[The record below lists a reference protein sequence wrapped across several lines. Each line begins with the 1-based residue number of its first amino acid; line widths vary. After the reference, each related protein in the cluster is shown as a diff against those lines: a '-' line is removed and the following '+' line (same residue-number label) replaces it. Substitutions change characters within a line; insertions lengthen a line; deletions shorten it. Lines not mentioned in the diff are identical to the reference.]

1 MKNKYLFLILAIF
14 VFVAILSMPL
24 KAFCKDSAIDN
35 EDASRVNNQSKP
47 QEKEDNQTRLIAL
60 VFRISAKG
68 LVSVSDME
76 KLKKTAIE
84 RIDKMD
90 KSAFHARYMDF
101 YEHVYDYPFFTVK
114 YRLYKEL
121 SKDEAI
127 EKIKKLD
134 KQQAYLIID
143 SLPDIVISNEFKRR
157 FFKKQE
163 QIPNGNDMTKFF
175 DSMGKWINEIKKK
188 YLGQ

>member
-35 EDASRVNNQSKP
+35 EDAVRVNNQSKP

-60 VFRISAKG
+60 VFRIFAKG

-90 KSAFHARYMDF
+90 KSAFHSWYMDF

-114 YRLYKEL
+114 YGLYKEL

-163 QIPNGNDMTKFF
+163 QIPKGNDITKFF
-175 DSMGKWINEIKKK
+175 DSMGKWIDEIKKK